1 MKINPKSMLPQI
13 ITKVW
18 SVVEVKVIFHAFLF
32 LSSQSKS
39 LIFSFHVSRLN
50 LFFFLF
56 LNSKNYF
63 LSFLIIQKEEEG
75 KLTFHVKIH
84 LGHGLV
90 DEHVGI
96 FANEKDAA
104 LAAGALVVLPLLV
117 VL

>member
-1 MKINPKSMLPQI
+1 M
-13 ITKVW
+13 
-18 SVVEVKVIFHAFLF
+18 
-32 LSSQSKS
+32 
-39 LIFSFHVSRLN
+39 SRLN

-56 LNSKNYF
+56 LDTQTHYF

-90 DEHVGI
+90 NEHVGI
-96 FANEKDAA
+96 FANEKDSA

>member
-1 MKINPKSMLPQI
+1 M
-13 ITKVW
+13 
-18 SVVEVKVIFHAFLF
+18 
-32 LSSQSKS
+32 
-39 LIFSFHVSRLN
+39 SRLN

-56 LNSKNYF
+56 LDTQTHLRNNNYF